1 MLRAVASGSMFSGEG
16 ERGSGEKVNERKRG
30 RQRANG
36 EIEGKLHKLLNLRSG

>member
-1 MLRAVASGSMFSGEG
+1 MEREI

-36 EIEGKLHKLLNLRSG
+36 EIEGKLQGLLNLRNG